1 MLVMC
6 FKKIMCGFQDREAE
20 SLVFIQTS
28 MSTVRTLISQA
39 TFYLDDVVIP
49 FELSSMSK
57 SFKLFKVASVRTS
70 QQHIQTPF
78 SVR

>member
-1 MLVMC
+1 
-6 FKKIMCGFQDREAE
+6 
-20 SLVFIQTS
+20 